1 MKKSLE
7 VLVDPPKFCIILR
20 PWFEVIKDDGGGEDG
35 LIGLIFAQH
44 SHCTLW
50 KCQRILVHRIIFYAS
65 IQFLHFRQ
73 QTLFVLML
81 GIWIVCSLI
90 VCTNVYHV
98 GRTNTT

>member
-65 IQFLHFRQ
+65 IHFLHFRQ
-73 QTLFVLML
+73 RTLFVVML
-81 GIWIVCSLI
+81 GKWYVCSLI
-90 VCTNVYHV
+90 VSTKVV
-98 GRTNTT
+98 